1 MSLTEFTFSRAAS
14 QRIRDEAS
22 KTGINPAIIVERLIP
37 ILFHEWGASRQII
50 QGFRGYSEIG
60 ANDNSV
66 LRCAFNTDGQI
77 DPELAKDKFKQWW
90 EKDGSI
96 LPCGEVICTLDR
108 E

>member
-22 KTGINPAIIVERLIP
+22 ETGRDPAKIVEGLIP
-37 ILFHEWGASRQII
+37 TLFHEWGSNRQKI

-60 ANDNSV
+60 VNGNSV
-66 LRCAFNTDGQI
+66 LRCAFDTDGQI
-77 DPELAKDKFKQWW
+77 DLKLANDKFKQWW
-90 EKDGSI
+90 EKDGSS

-108 E
+108 K